1 MELSRGKRRGLKSLL
16 FIFTFQVKATD
27 SDPGEFG
34 RVSYSFVN
42 DVGREKFSIDANGQI
57 RTSEKLDRE
66 DPSNQDV
73 VLTVSAQDA
82 GGYVS
87 YATVQLSLLDD
98 NDNAPHFYA
107 TEYRASVKSSVAE
120 GFLVTQV
127 QAYDPDDGTNARIT
141 YSIYSDSHVPVTD
154 LLEID
159 PDSGWIVTKGTFGHL
174 INSVLYFFVKAED
187 GGHPARHSLVSVYVH
202 VISPVASNPS
212 FLQHHYK
219 FSIPE
224 DTPVGTAIGIVRLKT
239 PREYAS
245 ISAVFSLVNGAME
258 KYNQDG
264 VFVVEKDS
272 GLIKLN
278 KPLDHEL
285 IKEYHFKATATVQQT
300 KLDSVAS
307 VDVEVKVLD
316 LNDNKPE
323 FVTETYEA
331 TVMEGLPLA
340 TKILQVQA
348 LDSDSGVNGQV
359 RYSLGDLIQSESDS
373 ETLPNTFS
381 IDSKSGW
388 ISTLK
393 DLDHERS
400 SSYVFTV
407 VASDFGETVS
417 FSGTT
422 TLTVVVTDVNDNPP
436 RFLEERY
443 FGSVQESSAP
453 GEVVAALNTRD
464 DDSSAVNRQ
473 VSYHITG
480 EQQPCF
486 CLCTGSRIAFNP
498 LT

>member
-1 MELSRGKRRGLKSLL
+1 M
-16 FIFTFQVKATD
+16 
-27 SDPGEFG
+27 FG
-34 RVSYSFVN
+34 HISYSFVS

-57 RTSEKLDRE
+57 TTAEKLDRE
-66 DPSNQDV
+66 DPSNQDF
-73 VLTVSAQDA
+73 VLTVLAQDP

-87 YATVQLSLLDD
+87 YATVQVSLLDD
-98 NDNAPHFYA
+98 NDNAPHFCA

-154 LLEID
+154 ILEID
-159 PDSGWIVTKGTFGHL
+159 PDNGWIVTKGTFGHL

-187 GGHPARHSLVSVYVH
+187 GGHPARHSLVSVYIH
-202 VISPVASNPS
+202 VISPGAFNPS
-212 FLQHHYK
+212 FLQHHYE

-224 DTPVGTAIGIVRLKT
+224 DTPVGTAIGMVRLKT
-239 PREYAS
+239 PHGYAS
-245 ISAVFSLVNGAME
+245 FSAVFSLINGAME

-264 VFVVEKDS
+264 VFVVEKDT

-278 KPLDHEL
+278 KALDHEL
-285 IKEYHFKATATVQQT
+285 IKEYYFKVTATIQQT

-323 FVTETYEA
+323 FVTKTYEA
-331 TVMEGLPLA
+331 TVMERVPLS

-348 LDSDSGVNGQV
+348 LDLDSGVNGQV

-373 ETLPNTFS
+373 ETLLNTFS
-381 IDSKSGW
+381 VDGKSGW

-393 DLDHERS
+393 DLDHEMS
-400 SSYVFTV
+400 SSYIFTV
-407 VASDFGETVS
+407 VASDFGEIVS

-422 TLTVVVTDVNDNPP
+422 TVTVVVTDINDNPP
-436 RFLEERY
+436 RFLEQHY
-443 FGSVQESSAP
+443 FGSVQESSPP

-464 DDSSAVNRQ
+464 DDSSAINRQ

-480 EQQPCF
+480 EQQLCF
-486 CLCTGSRIAFNP
+486 CLCTGIIIAFKSNI
-498 LT
+498 TEKTEIFVQK